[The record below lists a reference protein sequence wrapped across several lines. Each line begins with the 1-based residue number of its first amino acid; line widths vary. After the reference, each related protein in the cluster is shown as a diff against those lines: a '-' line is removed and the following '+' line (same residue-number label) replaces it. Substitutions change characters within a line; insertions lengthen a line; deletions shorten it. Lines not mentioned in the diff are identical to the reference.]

1 MNGSFIHKSTQ
12 IIDLEKPLQKDYRQ
26 TTDRSSTCSSVTY
39 SDDDEIEMNDDDN
52 TDNESYDSE
61 ESSVWSNLKTIK
73 KTKKKSKATTIKRY
87 R

>member
-1 MNGSFIHKSTQ
+1 M
-12 IIDLEKPLQKDYRQ
+12 QKDYHQ
-26 TTDRSSTCSSVTY
+26 TTDRSSTSSSVTY

-73 KTKKKSKATTIKRY
+73 KTKRKLKATTIKRY